1 MGRSK
6 KLMLVA
12 LVVGAI
18 MLMTESTAW
27 AAQGQIT
34 EVNPSGIGHMSQRA
48 VDALSGLFAGF
59 SDYVEFIRNSF
70 SFGFGNKS
78 YCQKWC
84 LGD

>member
-18 MLMTESTAW
+18 MLMTESTA
-27 AAQGQIT
+27 
-34 EVNPSGIGHMSQRA
+34 
-48 VDALSGLFAGF
+48 
-59 SDYVEFIRNSF
+59 
-70 SFGFGNKS
+70 S
-78 YCQKWC
+78 YCQEWC